1 MLGLCMN
8 RTTYENDVR
17 ALMMAFFPGEKIVL
31 NGEADP
37 YLVRVVFSSVE
48 VQITLEDREKI
59 LSKASGQGSF
69 SDYKAGK
76 NVLKRTLYQCL
87 SSFKGYSLPWGTLTG
102 IRPVQIVLNLM
113 DEGKSD
119 AEIYRY
125 LKTEYYISDE
135 KYRLCTRVAKNEKKI
150 LKQINYRST
159 YSLYIGIPFCP
170 TICAYC
176 SFSSYPLAVWKDRVG
191 DYLDALFKE
200 LDFVGEIHPKKDLLT
215 IYVGGGT
222 PTSLTAS
229 QLDQLLWKLSSL
241 WDLRKLKEITIESGR
256 PDSLSREKLRVM
268 KAYGIDRI
276 SINPQSM
283 KQETLQRIGRKHT
296 VEQVKEAFYMAREE
310 GFQDINM
317 DLIAGLPK
325 ETPADMEDT
334 LAQIEE
340 LRPDSMTVHSLAI
353 KRAAYLNQ
361 NREEFPLTSQEEV
374 NQMIE
379 TSFASALRMGMEP
392 YYLYR
397 QKNIA
402 GNLENVGYAR
412 PGKAGLYNIMTMGE
426 KQTIVGVGANAS
438 TKIVIPGQNR
448 IERVENVKNVKDYL
462 ERVDEMIDRK
472 KKSELLQNLDAV

>member
-113 DEGKSD
+113 DEGKSE

-361 NREEFPLTSQEEV
+361 NREEFPLTPQEEV

-402 GNLENVGYAR
+402 GNLENVGYAH